1 MDLIYGNAVVIDG
14 AEVSLTEQIDGG
26 EVSLTRTIDGGEV
39 GDSFVPLP
47 HITIG
52 EVETLPPDAEATATM
67 TGTASQ
73 PVLNLGLV
81 RGQKGDKGDKGD
93 AGSLASVTATI
104 DANTGTPSIDVVYD
118 GDNAEFNFHNL
129 KGAKGDKGDKGDT
142 GEQGIQ
148 GERGIQGVKGDTG
161 ETGNGIESAELN
173 SDYTLTLDFTDGT
186 SYTTPS
192 IRGMQG
198 EQGIQGVKGDTGAA
212 AGFGNV
218 TATVD
223 ANVGT
228 PSVTVT
234 PSGTDTAKNFAFAFH
249 NLKGV
254 QGEKGVKGDTGAA
267 AGFGAV
273 TASVDS
279 GVGTPSVVVTTGGTD
294 EAKTFNF
301 AFHNLKGADGSGA
314 VISVNGKDGNVT
326 LDAEDVGALPDDTV
340 IPSKTSDLQNDS
352 GFISTETDPTVPS
365 WAKASSKPSYTAS
378 EVGAVPTSRTVN
390 GKALSSNITLTA
402 SDVSA
407 LPSSTSIP
415 SKTSDL
421 TNDSGFLTLATLPIW
436 DGSVT

>member
-26 EVSLTRTIDGGEV
+26 EVSLTRTIDGGEI

-47 HITIG
+47 HISIG

-93 AGSLASVTATI
+93 AGSLASVSATI

-192 IRGMQG
+192 IRGVQG
-198 EQGIQGVKGDTGAA
+198 EQGIQGVKGDTGDA

-234 PSGTDTAKNFAFAFH
+234 PSGSDTAKNFAFAFH

-254 QGEKGVKGDTGAA
+254 QGDKGDKGDTGAA

-279 GVGTPSVVVTTGGTD
+279 NVGTPSVVVTTGGTD
-294 EAKTFNF
+294 TAKTFNF
-301 AFHNLKGADGSGA
+301 AFHNLKGTDGSGA

-326 LDAEDVGALPDDTV
+326 LDAEDVGALPDTTEFALSYDENSIGSALVGDAVTV
-340 IPSKTSDLQNDS
+340 EPNY
-352 GFISTETDPTVPS
+352 VPS
-365 WAKASSKPSYTAS
+365 GDVVMDYSIEGSKLYI
-378 EVGAVPTSRTVN
+378 N
-390 GKALSSNITLTA
+390 GFRFIG
-402 SDVSA
+402 
-407 LPSSTSIP
+407 
-415 SKTSDL
+415 
-421 TNDSGFLTLATLPIW
+421 SGVKFVIEKE
-436 DGSVT
+436 